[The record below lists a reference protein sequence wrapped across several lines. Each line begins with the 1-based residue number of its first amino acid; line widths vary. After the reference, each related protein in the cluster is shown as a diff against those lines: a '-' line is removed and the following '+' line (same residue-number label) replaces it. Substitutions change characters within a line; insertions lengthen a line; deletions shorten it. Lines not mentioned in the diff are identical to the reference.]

1 MNREKEGKTVR
12 SLMLQV
18 GNNMWDDFLV
28 GPDDFAKSIEE
39 EKINQNPFGP
49 DPRGKRSRYHSY
61 LCCDDG
67 VWKDAVDSSAEK
79 GMNAILIDLGEGVEF
94 PSHPEL
100 AVKGTWSVEKMQKEL
115 ARIRSL
121 GLEPLPKLNFSAC
134 HDSWLK
140 EYHRMLSTKEYYQVV
155 ADVIRDTVELFDNPR
170 YFHIGYD
177 EEFAM
182 AQFNTFFCVMRQGDL
197 WWHDLNYTVGQ
208 VSKHGVRPIMWADAI
223 WTGREEFIRRASRDI
238 LMSNWYYRND
248 FSEKK
253 QQWDHEFEKR
263 GGWGETF
270 NGLAGFLALENAGFD
285 QLPCG
290 SNWDCEENI
299 GGLVKFC
306 RERIDPGRLKGFL
319 MAPWAS
325 TMPENR
331 NKILRAIDLA
341 SAAF

>member
-67 VWKDAVDSSAEK
+67 VWKDAVDRSAEK

-140 EYHRMLSTKEYYQVV
+140 EYHRMLSTKEY
-155 ADVIRDTVELFDNPR
+155 
-170 YFHIGYD
+170 
-177 EEFAM
+177 
-182 AQFNTFFCVMRQGDL
+182 
-197 WWHDLNYTVGQ
+197 
-208 VSKHGVRPIMWADAI
+208 
-223 WTGREEFIRRASRDI
+223 
-238 LMSNWYYRND
+238 
-248 FSEKK
+248 
-253 QQWDHEFEKR
+253 
-263 GGWGETF
+263 
-270 NGLAGFLALENAGFD
+270 
-285 QLPCG
+285 
-290 SNWDCEENI
+290 
-299 GGLVKFC
+299 
-306 RERIDPGRLKGFL
+306 
-319 MAPWAS
+319 
-325 TMPENR
+325 
-331 NKILRAIDLA
+331 
-341 SAAF
+341 